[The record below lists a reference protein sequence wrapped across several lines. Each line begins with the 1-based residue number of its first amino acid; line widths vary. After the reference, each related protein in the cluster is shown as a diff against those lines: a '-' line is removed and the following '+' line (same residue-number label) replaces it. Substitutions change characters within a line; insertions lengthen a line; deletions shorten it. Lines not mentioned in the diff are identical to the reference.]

1 MFKRVLPP
9 RVLPYNFEARVKFH
23 IPAGSVTDPQNAW
36 LRHLYQRDG
45 EPVDYNV
52 RLETITSH
60 CRGRLLN
67 QGC

>member
-1 MFKRVLPP
+1 MFKRYF
-9 RVLPYNFEARVKFH
+9 RREFWPYNFEARVKFH

-67 QGC
+67 QDC